1 MTTQAAP
8 RPSAPNGGTEAHSLR
23 CWRSW
28 AWASPPPR
36 QGPQQRPRPPQAVAI
51 ELQPVPGRRRCRSAA
66 GAGGSA
72 VAEMQQQPGQWF
84 DAGVHGRNIASL
96 LRKRGLEAT
105 YRSTADRRQARIY
118 VRWPGP

>member
-1 MTTQAAP
+1 MGPGATASRAP
-8 RPSAPNGGTEAHSLR
+8 SNGH
-23 CWRSW
+23 
-28 AWASPPPR
+28 
-36 QGPQQRPRPPQAVAI
+36 RPPQAVAI
-51 ELQPVPGRRRCRSAA
+51 ELRPVAGPPPLPVSSRGRWNA
-66 GAGGSA
+66 A
-72 VAEMQQQPGQWF
+72 VAEMQRHPGQWF

>member
-1 MTTQAAP
+1 MSPAATAP
-8 RPSAPNGGTEAHSLR
+8 RAPSNGH
-23 CWRSW
+23 
-28 AWASPPPR
+28 
-36 QGPQQRPRPPQAVAI
+36 RPPQAVAI
-51 ELQPVPGRRRCRSAA
+51 ELQPVAGPPPLPVSSRGRWNA
-66 GAGGSA
+66 A